1 MVLARREKY
10 IVITMLGALAVL
22 LLDRLA
28 VTPLQTRS
36 EAMNTERRRLAA
48 GIDSGR
54 VLLERRKQLSD
65 QWQRLL
71 EAGLDRLPPEAE
83 SEVLH
88 AVRNW
93 SQEAGFALSSLR
105 PERVAKKG
113 GLQEITFQASG
124 TGSMSSVSQFLWN
137 IEGSSLPVRV
147 AELQLGTRKEGT
159 DDIALQLRISALCR
173 LPDEAKA
180 PAAKV
185 AATKGSGGGAND

>member
-1 MVLARREKY
+1 VVLARRERY
-10 IVITMLGALAVL
+10 IAIAMLAVLVVL

-28 VTPLQTRS
+28 LTPLQNRS
-36 EAMNTERRRLAA
+36 EAMAAERQRVQA

-54 VLLERRKQLSD
+54 VLLERRRQLSSES
-65 QWQRLL
+65 QRLL
-71 EAGLDRLPPEAE
+71 DAGLDRLPAEAE
-83 SEVLH
+83 SKVLH

-124 TGSMSSVSQFLWN
+124 TGSMNAVAEFLWRL
-137 IEGSSLPVRV
+137 EGSSLPVRV

-159 DDIALQLRISALCR
+159 DDLTLQLRISALCR
-173 LPDEAKA
+173 LPDDPKSPATAAASAKI
-180 PAAKV
+180 
-185 AATKGSGGGAND
+185 KGGNND